1 MSLRED
7 LAAMLAG
14 YRTTAAEPAISEPPA
29 EIRHAEPAQRRKTPV
44 KKRAT
49 VPAKALVP
57 ETMDPSPE

>member
-1 MSLRED
+1 
-7 LAAMLAG
+7 MLAG

-29 EIRHAEPAQRRKTPV
+29 EIRHAQPAQRRKTPV